1 MFLGNKLPENI
12 KKTVMHA
19 LGLSVI
25 VVGLQMALSGK
36 ELVAVI
42 ACVLAGGVIGEVANI
57 ERTVKGIGGWLKHV
71 FRSDSSTF
79 IDGFVTASVL
89 YLTGAMVIVGPIRD
103 GTVGD
108 PNVLFIK
115 ALLDG
120 VASMAFA
127 SSMGVGVA
135 FSAIPVLIVQGAITL
150 LASKLLFLQDP
161 NVLAAVTS
169 SGGILILGIGIN
181 ILGLTKIRVGNLIP
195 AIFLAIIWA
204 LIYF

>member
-1 MFLGNKLPENI
+1 
-12 KKTVMHA
+12 MHA

>member
-1 MFLGNKLPENI
+1 
-12 KKTVMHA
+12 
-19 LGLSVI
+19 
-25 VVGLQMALSGK
+25 
-36 ELVAVI
+36 LVAVI